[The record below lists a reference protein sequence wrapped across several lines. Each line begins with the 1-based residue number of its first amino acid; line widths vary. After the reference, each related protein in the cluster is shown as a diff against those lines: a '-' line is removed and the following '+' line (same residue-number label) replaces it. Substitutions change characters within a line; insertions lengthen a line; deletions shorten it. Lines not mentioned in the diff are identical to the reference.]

1 MTARKNKN
9 GITSMKTN
17 RLAPTA
23 WLGALIL
30 AGCAAPAFQPPQLD
44 VPAAFKEQ
52 PVPAASAEEAAR
64 WKPAQP
70 AEAQP
75 RGEWWKVFGD
85 ARLDALIAQATQANP
100 GLAAAAARLKQ
111 ARAIAGITQAE
122 QVPTV
127 DAGFGVERS
136 RASAA
141 ARGLPEGT
149 PVQPGTVWQGRLSA
163 SYEVDLFGR
172 IDSAVNAAEAD
183 AAASEALHRSVLL
196 ALQADVVQT
205 WFRLRATDAELALLR
220 ETIGTREESVRITQR
235 RFEVGDVGELDVV
248 RARTELATTRAQAH
262 ALERERSRLEHALAV
277 LLGRPASAFD
287 APPDPLAEPAVLP
300 AIPAGLPSALLERR
314 PDISAAQHAM
324 MAANARIG
332 AARAAMFPALRL
344 TAAGGGE
351 SAELADLFEWSS
363 RSWVLGA
370 LMSLPVIDGGRNRN
384 NVLRSEAALEEAV
397 AGYRQTVLAAFAEVE
412 DNLSALR
419 TLAQQAAAIEDAL
432 ASARRSAE
440 LADKLYAAG
449 RSGYLEVLDAQ
460 RNLQAVQRDAVQLRG
475 ARAVATVALVRSLG
489 GAW

>member
-1 MTARKNKN
+1 MTGYKNKN
-9 GITSMKTN
+9 GMASMKTN
-17 RLAPTA
+17 RLAPAA

-30 AGCAAPAFQPPQLD
+30 AGCAAPAFEPPQLA
-44 VPAAFKEQ
+44 VPAAYKE
-52 PVPAASAEEAAR
+52 PLVPAASAAEAAR

-111 ARAIAGITQAE
+111 ARAIAGVTQAE
-122 QVPTV
+122 QVPEV
-127 DAGFGVERS
+127 NAGFGVQRS
-136 RASAA
+136 RPSAVSLGQA
-141 ARGLPEGT
+141 DGT
-149 PVQPGTVWQGRLSA
+149 PVRPATAWQGRLSA

-172 IDSAVNAAEAD
+172 IDSTVNAAEAD
-183 AAASEALHRSVLL
+183 AMASEALHRSVLL
-196 ALQADVVQT
+196 ALQADVAQT
-205 WFRLRATDAELALLR
+205 WFRLRTADAELALLR
-220 ETIGTREESVRITQR
+220 ETVGTREENVRITQR

-248 RARTELATTRAQAH
+248 RARTELATTRAEAH
-262 ALERERSRLEHALAV
+262 ALERERARLEHALAV
-277 LLGRPASAFD
+277 LLGQPASTFD
-287 APPDPLAEPAVLP
+287 AAPNALTQAAALP
-300 AIPAGLPSALLERR
+300 QIPAGLPSALLERR

-397 AGYRQTVLAAFAEVE
+397 AGYRQAVLAAFADVE

-419 TLAQQAAAIEDAL
+419 TLAQQAAAIDEAL
-432 ASARRSAE
+432 TSARRSAE

-460 RNLQAVQRDAVQLRG
+460 RNLQTVQRNAVQLRG
-475 ARAVATVALVRSLG
+475 ARAVATVALIRSLG